1 MPILIDPQSLDN
13 AAVQYDALIPGQN
26 MKEAVMILLLANIAG
41 MQGQTPDQLAAAAK
55 CYDDQIPDGAMKKA
69 VIIFLLTQIVG

>member
-1 MPILIDPQSLDN
+1 MPYPIDPQSLDN

-41 MQGQTPDQLAAAAK
+41 MQGQTPQQLTTAAA
-55 CYDDQIPDGAMKKA
+55 CYDCGIPDGGMKKA
-69 VIIFLLTQIVG
+69 VIIYLLSQIVG